1 MADPKK
7 NLDFTP
13 KRLRHTAVLTLA
25 LFLGAICVYLMPNPL
40 WRVVVALLLLL
51 PILQAA
57 DGLGL
62 SARLN
67 ERGGKKGRDRQYNVL
82 RAKIGMLLDVVRRL
96 HWLAVDLDRGIRSRE
111 EVRAE
116 MDVAQERVVEII
128 DEIRSTA
135 GPVKPS
141 TETVV
146 EEPGG
151 PP

>member
-1 MADPKK
+1 MANSEPD
-7 NLDFTP
+7 LDFP
-13 KRLRHTAVLTLA
+13 PNKLKHAAVLIFA

-62 SARLN
+62 SERLN
-67 ERGGKKGRDRQYNVL
+67 ERRGKKGRDRQYNAL

-96 HWLAVDLDRGIRSRE
+96 HWLAVDRERGIRSRE
-111 EVRAE
+111 EVQAD
-116 MDVAQERVVEII
+116 MDVAQERLEEII
-128 DEIRSTA
+128 DEIRSAA
-135 GPVKPS
+135 GQVPPS

-146 EEPGG
+146 EEPGVG
-151 PP
+151 D